1 MEFHEKL
8 QELRKNRGLTQEEL
22 AEALY
27 VSRTAIS
34 KWESGRGYPSI
45 DSLKEI
51 SGFFSVTIDDLLS
64 GEKILSLAERENK
77 ANIRSMCNLLFGMAD
92 IGFILLIFL
101 PLYPKETDGFI
112 YSVNLFAYTEIS
124 VFKQFIYWSVL
135 IFLILVGITKVVL
148 TKCKATKGQKFI
160 TCVSMLVS
168 ILLVLFFA
176 MTREVYA
183 VVMAFLFLVVK
194 GILLFKCVK

>member
-1 MEFHEKL
+1 M
-8 QELRKNRGLTQEEL
+8 
-22 AEALY
+22 
-27 VSRTAIS
+27 V
-34 KWESGRGYPSI
+34 
-45 DSLKEI
+45 
-51 SGFFSVTIDDLLS
+51 
-64 GEKILSLAERENK
+64 
-77 ANIRSMCNLLFGMAD
+77 D

-101 PLYPKETDGFI
+101 PLYPKETDEFI

-124 VFKQFIYWSVL
+124 VFKHFIYWSAL
-135 IFLILVGITKVVL
+135 IFLVLVGITKVML
-148 TKCKATKGQKFI
+148 TKCKATKGQKFT